1 MARPKKPRDEK
12 FCYEVK
18 TYVRISTGVA
28 LEEYARIKRFDGIS
42 QAARELLELIV
53 LYLIYNQQLM
63 AHNIDYVNKSKLTSH
78 PLIFIS
84 DI

>member
-1 MARPKKPRDEK
+1 MPRPKKPRDEK

-42 QAARELLELIV
+42 QAARDLLE
-53 LYLIYNQQLM
+53 NQL
-63 AHNIDYVNKSKLTSH
+63 AESEVEEK
-78 PLIFIS
+78 
-84 DI
+84 